1 MNDVDLRCR
10 ICGSKDVYCIQETY
24 LKDRPWA
31 IIHVGYCKDCSKE
44 IEMFEIGLVNTRK
57 FYDSIDGRIYN
68 EGKKK

>member
-1 MNDVDLRCR
+1 MKDVDLRCR

-57 FYDSIDGRIYN
+57 FYDSIDGRVYN
-68 EGKKK
+68 EGVKE

>member
-57 FYDSIDGRIYN
+57 FYDSIDGRIYDK
-68 EGKKK
+68 EEKE

>member
-31 IIHVGYCKDCSKE
+31 IIHVGYCKECSKE
-44 IEMFEIGLVNTRK
+44 IERFEIGLVNTRK

-68 EGKKK
+68 EGKKE